1 MVGIDIVNFPNTVLI
16 VDDEPIVVQV
26 LQRVLPRQGL
36 RVTSV
41 SNAEEA
47 TDVLQREN
55 FGCML
60 VDKNLPGKDGLVLI
74 SEVRKLQPHCA
85 CIVMTAYA
93 STASAVEALRLGA
106 ADYLEKPFHDI
117 ELVAE
122 KVRRAIEHQR
132 AESDRARFLA
142 RLREFESELDKKE
155 SEVSQQRT
163 EIEMFNEV
171 LEARVEQ
178 ATRDLK
184 AERDE
189 LVKRLDGGTSR
200 QNAEIVGVEMAL
212 MLLEDLQARPGLDVA
227 PFRGELQ
234 RVVRQ
239 LQAHVRRLRGDQAA

>member
-60 VDKNLPGKDGLVLI
+60 VDKNLPGRDGLALI
-74 SEVRKLQPHCA
+74 SEVRKQQPHCA

-106 ADYLEKPFHDI
+106 ADYLEKPFQDI

-132 AESDRARFLA
+132 AEFDRARFLE
-142 RLREFESELDKKE
+142 RLRQFESELDKKE

-178 ATRDLK
+178 ATRDLR

-189 LVKRLDGGTSR
+189 LVKQLDGGGS
-200 QNAEIVGVEMAL
+200 QDAEIVGVEMAL
-212 MLLEDLQARPGLDVA
+212 MLLEDMAKRPGLDVA

-239 LQAHVRRLRGDQAA
+239 LQAHVRRLRDQQAA

>member
-47 TDVLQREN
+47 TDVLRREN

-60 VDKNLPGKDGLVLI
+60 ADKNLPGKDGLALI
-74 SEVRKLQPHCA
+74 SEVRKQQPHCA

-106 ADYLEKPFHDI
+106 ADYLEKPFQDI

-132 AESDRARFLA
+132 AEFDRARFLEK
-142 RLREFESELDKKE
+142 LRQFESELDKKE

-178 ATRDLK
+178 ATRDLRV
-184 AERDE
+184 ERDE
-189 LVKRLDGGTSR
+189 LVKQLDGGGR
-200 QNAEIVGVEMAL
+200 QDAEIVGVEMAL
-212 MLLEDLQARPGLDVA
+212 MLLEDMAKRPGLDVA

-239 LQAHVRRLRGDQAA
+239 LQAHVRRLRDQQAA

>member
-60 VDKNLPGKDGLVLI
+60 VDKNLPGRDGLALI
-74 SEVRKLQPHCA
+74 SEVRKLLPHCA

-106 ADYLEKPFHDI
+106 ADYLEKPFQDV

-122 KVRRAIEHQR
+122 KVRRAIEHHR
-132 AESDRARFLA
+132 IEFDRARFLKH
-142 RLREFESELDKKE
+142 LREFEAELGKKE
-155 SEVSQQRT
+155 TEVTLQRT

-171 LEARVEQ
+171 LEARVQ
-178 ATRDLK
+178 LATQDLR
-184 AERDE
+184 AELDE
-189 LVKRLDGGTSR
+189 
-200 QNAEIVGVEMAL
+200 
-212 MLLEDLQARPGLDVA
+212 
-227 PFRGELQ
+227 
-234 RVVRQ
+234 
-239 LQAHVRRLRGDQAA
+239 